1 MALELVNSGPKMD
14 WTMDTKIYDR
24 YLQWKYSVELI
35 FSSALSK
42 ATPAE
47 KSSYIR
53 LWMGPEAMP
62 LIQKWTSTGKID
74 FSTPEEIP
82 GAGGRARVPLSN
94 GFIIQ
99 TFWDLL
105 EEELKPKGNKLI
117 SILELLSD
125 KSKQGS
131 KPLND
136 WLSYVY
142 SLVETCEYGVSKDRI
157 IRDILFKGCASAKA
171 KDTIIRRGDQ
181 VSLAD
186 VIEILQTEDATS
198 NTHETIKEIDSTT
211 RMDPVA
217 SVHYASYENNKKS
230 KKKHHSTEQNTPP
243 NNSTKSSKSCLRC
256 GKPYFQGHD
265 AECKAIGATCNE
277 CFKTG
282 HFQIVCGS
290 LGRLPKRVQKPN
302 STDRKAAHSISD
314 APAQAPVGFYNEQ
327 GTWVAE
333 PPRPSPSIQAVHSLS
348 VVHPVI
354 QDIQDIQDIHPEANP
369 ETSLT
374 QGMAESQ
381 ISFRESKQTFSSSK
395 KQVSSR
401 TGSKLHTKS
410 IEKQPIRQNST
421 KSSSSSVL
429 QVSKQSQGDQDIQNS
444 TEVSVQSFRDTETDP
459 ETTSNADAGDS
470 KKFQVSNFRN
480 NLQRKGEVMLSLPI
494 DSTQFQQFCKELNDK
509 ELFLCR
515 DLLEKEIYG
524 K

>member
-181 VSLAD
+181 ISLAD

-198 NTHETIKEIDSTT
+198 NTHETIKEI
-211 RMDPVA
+211 RFY
-217 SVHYASYENNKKS
+217 H
-230 KKKHHSTEQNTPP
+230 QNG
-243 NNSTKSSKSCLRC
+243 SSCLSTLC
-256 GKPYFQGHD
+256 
-265 AECKAIGATCNE
+265 
-277 CFKTG
+277 
-282 HFQIVCGS
+282 IV
-290 LGRLPKRVQKPN
+290 
-302 STDRKAAHSISD
+302 
-314 APAQAPVGFYNEQ
+314 
-327 GTWVAE
+327 
-333 PPRPSPSIQAVHSLS
+333 
-348 VVHPVI
+348 
-354 QDIQDIQDIHPEANP
+354 
-369 ETSLT
+369 
-374 QGMAESQ
+374 
-381 ISFRESKQTFSSSK
+381 
-395 KQVSSR
+395 
-401 TGSKLHTKS
+401 
-410 IEKQPIRQNST
+410 
-421 KSSSSSVL
+421 
-429 QVSKQSQGDQDIQNS
+429 
-444 TEVSVQSFRDTETDP
+444 
-459 ETTSNADAGDS
+459 
-470 KKFQVSNFRN
+470 
-480 NLQRKGEVMLSLPI
+480 
-494 DSTQFQQFCKELNDK
+494 
-509 ELFLCR
+509 
-515 DLLEKEIYG
+515 
-524 K
+524 

>member
-1 MALELVNSGPKMD
+1 MALQLVDSGPKMD
-14 WTMDTKIYDR
+14 WTMDSKIYDR
-24 YLQWKYSVELI
+24 YLIWKSDVELI
-35 FSSALSK
+35 FSSALSQ
-42 ATPAE
+42 ATPSE
-47 KSSYIR
+47 KSAYLR
-53 LWMGPEAMP
+53 LWMGREGKP
-62 LIQKWTSTGKID
+62 LLNKWISTGRID
-74 FSTPEEIP
+74 FSNPEEIP
-82 GAGGRARVPLSN
+82 ATQGRARVPLSN

-105 EEELKPKGNKLI
+105 EIELKPKGNKLI

-131 KPLND
+131 KPLNE

-142 SLVETCEYGVSKDRI
+142 NLVETCNYGDSKERI

-171 KDTIIRRGDQ
+171 KDTIIRKGDQ
-181 VSLAD
+181 ILLSEVLD
-186 VIEILQTEDATS
+186 ILQAEDATS
-198 NTHETIKEIDSTT
+198 NTHQTIKEIDSTPST
-211 RMDPVA
+211 A
-217 SVHYASYENNKKS
+217 SVHYASYESNKKS
-230 KKKHHSTEQNTPP
+230 KKKHHSTEQNTPS
-243 NNSTKSSKSCLRC
+243 NNSTKSSKSCFRC

-265 AECKAIGATCNE
+265 AECKAKGATCNE

-302 STDRKAAHSISD
+302 STDTKATHYISG
-314 APAQAPVGFYNEQ
+314 APVQAPVGFYNEQ
-327 GTWVAE
+327 GNWVAE
-333 PPRPSPSIQAVHSLS
+333 PPRPSPSIQTVHSLS

-374 QGMAESQ
+374 QGMAKSQ

-395 KQVSSR
+395 RQVSSR
-401 TGSKLHTKS
+401 TGSKLHANS
-410 IEKQPIRQNST
+410 MEKQPIRQNST

-429 QVSKQSQGDQDIQNS
+429 QISKQSQGDQDIQNS
-444 TEVSVQSFRDTETDP
+444 TEVSVQSFCNTETDP
-459 ETTSNADAGDS
+459 ETTSNADTGDS

-480 NLQRKGEVMLSLPI
+480 DLQRKGEVMLCLPI